1 MVSKTNHHPLS
12 HPPFNTP
19 SSPRYCETPSFAREV
34 LKRSL
39 HESART
45 CQTRI
50 VKSRSRSPLEG
61 GLPFHLSPPQT
72 NISRDA
78 KLRSRSCERFV
89 ARECSNRPSN
99 SIVELRSESPSR
111 SDTTTHCSVQLRR
124 TSRWNERASSVTT
137 KVTRTLD
144 SRSRLRTDVP
154 IATMLASEPIDCDDG
169 RTTNHFD
176 RDDDRKHDREEARE

>member
-1 MVSKTNHHPLS
+1 LS
-12 HPPFNTP
+12 PTRSSGHYYNSPYRGLPFSTIHLFLQP
-19 SSPRYCETPSFAREV
+19 MYCELLSCTREV

-61 GLPFHLSPPQT
+61 GLPFHLSPPRT

-78 KLRSRSCERFV
+78 ELRSRSCERFV

-111 SDTTTHCSVQLRR
+111 SDATTHCSVQLR
-124 TSRWNERASSVTT
+124 
-137 KVTRTLD
+137 
-144 SRSRLRTDVP
+144 
-154 IATMLASEPIDCDDG
+154 
-169 RTTNHFD
+169 
-176 RDDDRKHDREEARE
+176 

>member
-1 MVSKTNHHPLS
+1 MVSKSNHHPLS

-19 SSPRYCETPSFAREV
+19 SSPRYCETPSCAREV

-50 VKSRSRSPLEG
+50 VKSRSASPLES
-61 GLPFHLSPPQT
+61 GLGFHPSPPRT

-78 KLRSRSCERFV
+78 ELRSQSCERFV

-99 SIVELRSESPSR
+99 SIFELRSESQSR
-111 SDTTTHCSVQLRR
+111 GDIAIHCSVQLQQ
-124 TSRWNERASSVTT
+124 TSRWNERASSVATR
-137 KVTRTLD
+137 VTRTREI
-144 SRSRLRTDVP
+144 S
-154 IATMLASEPIDCDDG
+154 IAIANGCSDGDD
-169 RTTNHFD
+169 
-176 RDDDRKHDREEARE
+176 ARE